1 MVSARH
7 AVALPPA
14 HPGGGGVSQRCR
26 RRFTTPRAGSRRLVG
41 SSTTASPAVWCED
54 PAATRSRFL
63 PFVTCRPFSHCP
75 AGVWP
80 PRRTGQGHA
89 VSPREGGRPPVPP
102 EPATPTVLR
111 GEQGLGGRRGRAHHQ
126 AIQPDQRIDRC
137 MRRHASRERTHHRKC
152 IPCAGG
158 RNDLPT
164 AASKKTTPQQRY
176 TDLDRTACDRI
187 QKKTRAICIQSRE
200 GRHSRSVSRSQERGK
215 DTPSVGRSPR
225 CTPNTHTRRRQTN
238 RNHTRMHKKITRGEK
253 KKQSKETARGRWSHS
268 HPLSRGQEIG
278 GVRSR
283 RTSPYAWDTEWHR
296 E

>member
-41 SSTTASPAVWCED
+41 SSTAASPAVWCED

-137 MRRHASRERTHHRKC
+137 MRRHASRERTHHRKY

-187 QKKTRAICIQSRE
+187 QKKPGRYASSLERE
-200 GRHSRSVSRSQERGK
+200 
-215 DTPSVGRSPR
+215 DT
-225 CTPNTHTRRRQTN
+225 H
-238 RNHTRMHKKITRGEK
+238 
-253 KKQSKETARGRWSHS
+253 AR
-268 HPLSRGQEIG
+268 
-278 GVRSR
+278 
-283 RTSPYAWDTEWHR
+283 
-296 E
+296 